1 MSAGM
6 PVDDSSSLPA
16 GAAPAA
22 ASGDSSVAGAGL
34 TAFMLEVSD
43 AVTSTLD
50 LNQIL
55 RRVAELVKRVV
66 NYEIFA
72 ILLMDG
78 HTQELRFRFAVGHT
92 PEVVKHVRVKLGQG
106 VTGRAASTME
116 PQLVGDVRQDP
127 GYINVLDGVH
137 SELAVPILWQRRV
150 IGVIDIQALEPD
162 AFNENHR
169 NALVLV
175 ASRIA
180 NAIENA
186 RLYRNAVR
194 REGTLALLNDIS
206 REMTSILSLD
216 DLLKRA
222 AEMVRRVIEYQL
234 FSVLLINAA
243 GDKLEHRTSVRFGEN
258 VQIKHDVP
266 LAKGLVG
273 AAARSRQPVLVK
285 DVREDPRYVPINADV
300 RSELAVPLI
309 YQDQV
314 IGVLDLEHTRK
325 GYYNENHAR
334 TLSTMAAQMAIA
346 VANARLYEQVVRA
359 ERRME
364 RDLLIA
370 QEMQRH
376 LLPDGCP
383 DLPGLEIAAL
393 SIPARQLGGDLY
405 DFLPYRANRLAIAVG
420 DVSGKGAGAALY
432 GALVSG
438 ILRIHAGHQPSPADL
453 LSEINQALLQRRI
466 EAQFMTLAY
475 ALWSERSRKLRVANS
490 GLPYPVYCT
499 ADGCRLVRVAGI
511 PLGLLEGPRY
521 EEVTLRLQPGE
532 MVVFVSDGITESMNP
547 RGDEFGRIRLERVLR
562 QQYGSSANEVV
573 QAIFADVTQFGA
585 GVPAADDRT
594 VVVLK
599 AR

>member
-1 MSAGM
+1 MPGDETNLHSPTRTSLGISGLSA
-6 PVDDSSSLPA
+6 D
-16 GAAPAA
+16 
-22 ASGDSSVAGAGL
+22 L
-34 TAFMLEVSD
+34 TSFMLEVSD

-50 LNQIL
+50 LEQVL
-55 RRVAELVKRVV
+55 SQVAELVKRVV

-72 ILLMDG
+72 ILLMNDRSR
-78 HTQELRFRFAVGHT
+78 TLRFRFAVGHL
-92 PEVVKHVRVKLGQG
+92 PEVVKHVRVKVGEG

-116 PQLVGDVRQDP
+116 PQLVQDVRDYP
-127 GYINVLDGVH
+127 GYINVLDQVH
-137 SELAVPILWQRRV
+137 AELAVPIIWKRRV
-150 IGVIDIQALEPD
+150 IGVIDVQARQPG
-162 AFNENHR
+162 AFTEDHR

-194 REGTLALLNDIS
+194 RERTLALLNDIS

-216 DLLKRA
+216 ALLKRA
-222 AEMVRRVIEYQL
+222 AEMVRRVIEYEL
-234 FSVLLINAA
+234 FSVLLLDSS
-243 GDKLEHRTSVRFGEN
+243 GETLEHHTSVSFGEN
-258 VQIKHDVP
+258 VQIKHD
-266 LAKGLVG
+266 LAVGTGIVG
-273 AAARSRQPVLVK
+273 AAALARQPVVVK
-285 DVREDPRYVPINADV
+285 DVRQDSRYVPINPRV

-314 IGVLDLEHTRK
+314 LGVLDLEHTRK
-325 GYYNENHAR
+325 GYYNDNHAR

-346 VANARLYEQVVRA
+346 VANARLYEKVVRA

-364 RDLLIA
+364 RDLQIA

-376 LLPDGCP
+376 LLPDAPP
-383 DLPGLEIAAL
+383 DLSGLEIAAL
-393 SIPARQLGGDLY
+393 TVPARQLGGDLY
-405 DFLPYRANRLAIAVG
+405 DFLPYKANRLAIAVG

-438 ILRIHAGHQPSPADL
+438 ILRTQAIAQPSASEL
-453 LSEINQALLQRRI
+453 LSEINHALLQRRI

-499 ADGCRLVRVAGI
+499 AEGCHLVRVAGI
-511 PLGLLEGPRY
+511 PLGLLEGSKY
-521 EEVTLRLQPGE
+521 EELTLRLQPGE

-547 RGDEFGRIRLERVLR
+547 RGDEYGRVRLERTLR
-562 QQYGSSANEVV
+562 QHFGSPAQDVV
-573 QAIFADVTQFGA
+573 RAVFADVTQFGD

>member
-1 MSAGM
+1 M
-6 PVDDSSSLPA
+6 PGDETNLDATTQSSLSSS
-16 GAAPAA
+16 
-22 ASGDSSVAGAGL
+22 GL
-34 TAFMLEVSD
+34 SADLISFMLEVSD

-50 LNQIL
+50 LDQVL
-55 RRVAELVKRVV
+55 HQVSELVKRVV

-72 ILLMDG
+72 ILLMDDRSR
-78 HTQELRFRFAVGHT
+78 TLRFRFAVGHL
-92 PEVVKHVRVKLGQG
+92 PEVVKHVRVKVGEG
-106 VTGRAASTME
+106 VTGRAADTME
-116 PQLVGDVRQDP
+116 PQLVRDVREYP
-127 GYINVLDGVH
+127 GYINVLDQVH
-137 SELAVPILWQRRV
+137 SELAVPILWKRRV
-150 IGVIDIQALEPD
+150 IGVIDVQARQPG
-162 AFNENHR
+162 AFTEVHR

-180 NAIENA
+180 NSIENA

-194 REGTLALLNDIS
+194 RERTLALLNDIS

-216 DLLKRA
+216 ALLKRA
-222 AEMVRRVIEYQL
+222 AEMVRRVIEYEL
-234 FSVLLINAA
+234 FSILLLDS
-243 GDKLEHRTSVRFGEN
+243 GGEKLQHHISVSFGEN
-258 VQIKHDVP
+258 VQIKHDMAVG
-266 LAKGLVG
+266 KGIVG
-273 AAARSRQPVLVK
+273 AAALTQQPVVVK
-285 DVREDPRYVPINADV
+285 DVRQDSRYVPINPHV

-314 IGVLDLEHTRK
+314 LGVLDLEHTRK
-325 GYYNENHAR
+325 GYYNDNHAR

-346 VANARLYEQVVRA
+346 VANARLYEKVVRA

-364 RDLLIA
+364 RDLQIA

-376 LLPDGCP
+376 LLPDASP
-383 DLPGLEIAAL
+383 ELAGLEIAAL
-393 SIPARQLGGDLY
+393 TVPARQLGGDLY
-405 DFLPYRANRLAIAVG
+405 DFLPYKANRLAIAVG

-438 ILRIHAGHQPSPADL
+438 ILRTHAVNQPSPSEL
-453 LSEINQALLQRRI
+453 LSEINHALLQRRI

-475 ALWSERSRKLRVANS
+475 ALWSERSGKLRVVNS

-499 ADGCRLVRVAGI
+499 AEGCQLVRVAGI
-511 PLGLLEGPRY
+511 PLGLLEGSQY
-521 EEVTLRLQPGE
+521 EEITLRLQPGE

-547 RGDEFGRIRLERVLR
+547 RGDEYGRVRLERTLR
-562 QQYGSSANEVV
+562 QQYGSPANEVV
-573 QAIFADVTQFGA
+573 RAVFADVTQFGD

>member
-1 MSAGM
+1 M
-6 PVDDSSSLPA
+6 PGDETNLHPSIKHSLA
-16 GAAPAA
+16 V
-22 ASGDSSVAGAGL
+22 SGLSPDL
-34 TAFMLEVSD
+34 TSFMLEVSD

-50 LNQIL
+50 LDQVL
-55 RRVAELVKRVV
+55 HRVAELVKRVV

-72 ILLMDG
+72 ILLMNE
-78 HTQELRFRFAVGHT
+78 HTRTLGFRFSVGHL
-92 PEVVKHVRVKLGQG
+92 PEVVKHVRVKCGEG

-116 PQLVGDVRQDP
+116 PQLVRDVRDYP
-127 GYINVLDGVH
+127 GYINVLDQVH
-137 SELAVPILWQRRV
+137 SELAVPIIWKRHV
-150 IGVIDIQALEPD
+150 IGVIDVQALEPG
-162 AFNENHR
+162 AFTDDHR

-194 REGTLALLNDIS
+194 RERTLALLNDIS

-216 DLLKRA
+216 ALLKRA
-222 AEMVRRVIEYQL
+222 AEMVRRVIEYEL
-234 FSVLLINAA
+234 FSVLLLDSA
-243 GDKLEHRTSVRFGEN
+243 GEKLEHHTSVSFGED
-258 VQIKHDVP
+258 VKIKHDLP
-266 LAKGLVG
+266 LGTGIVG
-273 AAARSRQPVLVK
+273 AAAVSRQPVVVK
-285 DVREDPRYVPINADV
+285 DVRHDARYVPINPRV

-314 IGVLDLEHTRK
+314 LGVLDLEHTRK
-325 GYYNENHAR
+325 GYYNDNHAR

-346 VANARLYEQVVRA
+346 VANARLYEKVVRA
-359 ERRME
+359 ERRMD
-364 RDLLIA
+364 RDLQIA

-376 LLPDGCP
+376 LLPDAP
-383 DLPGLEIAAL
+383 PEPAGLEIAAL
-393 SIPARQLGGDLY
+393 TVPARQLGGDLY
-405 DFLPYRANRLAIAVG
+405 DFLPYKANRLAIAVG

-438 ILRIHAGHQPSPADL
+438 ILRTHAAQQPSPSEL
-453 LSEINQALLQRRI
+453 LGEINHALLQRRI

-499 ADGCRLVRVAGI
+499 AEGCHLVRVAGI
-511 PLGLLEGPRY
+511 PLGLLEGSKY
-521 EEVTLRLQPGE
+521 EEMTLRLQPGE

-547 RGDEFGRIRLERVLR
+547 RGDEYGRVRLERVLR
-562 QQYGSSANEVV
+562 QHCGSPAQEVV
-573 QAIFADVTQFGA
+573 QAVFADVVQFGE